1 MFKVEDFEDY
11 PILIPKIIKI
21 NKLIDKDKTGNIP
34 KIIGELG
41 NLLEDQDLVVQITYI
56 LSVIAEYDIDLITER
71 LIQKIEKF
79 LLSDDDK
86 LKINSIII
94 IGFYITSNPNFIE
107 KFYETFI
114 NFIVDNSNDVRDNA
128 HYFLQEFIKEKPK
141 LISRYSNIILQ
152 ALEIEEKNKENIASL
167 LNFLNQCDS
176 LNFNQLFK
184 FRELSKRL
192 ISYFYEGQK
201 SQIKQNLIIIL
212 NKFFTSLKD
221 LKLENLS
228 ARELKKLLDD
238 QFLMKKEAFTELKDR
253 EKNITLKDY
262 IEKFRNSRL
271 KGVEL
276 NFFINDKKNNETY
289 FYQLEK
295 DKLINVFDR
304 NKKIP
309 LNDLKIL
316 FSEIINSDYE
326 LKSFTKMLVRLG
338 IVKGYLSE
346 FYFYPYN
353 YIYTEIM
360 DSFQKS
366 GVVNLKGK
374 FDILPPKYVHDIIL
388 ETNQEILVGRNN
400 DIYFSL
406 KKIKEEIIERAAKDA
421 TINLKPYRE
430 KLRDYDFIK
439 LIKNLPK
446 EYLTNFR
453 KGTIFLTN
461 IGKNQVETE
470 INNSKLIGFMDL
482 NKLSEKLKINKILL
496 MDVIMLNIDDRSGIW
511 DKDKEIFYYSKYI
524 TARID
529 KINLISDE
537 KEKENQ
543 ISFISKEL
551 NIDRNHI
558 LTKIDENF
566 KLIGEEIKKQDKI
579 KINEYLEKTGMEY
592 NLFIKFINDLQ
603 INFFRKGD
611 VLILNPNKIEE
622 AKSSIKRNLIDNS
635 KSENFISL
643 GNFDINSSVI
653 ENLIYELKKEKKL
666 KGIFYMENEE
676 LLFFTEKG
684 IRNLMLEN
692 SFLFSFDD
700 LFYEKELSQEEV
712 DLLTEIFNGL
722 VKERKLVGNF
732 NQETLTFSSK
742 DVIFASDYNSS
753 LFEFEKSV
761 NSYLQKFNLEF
772 QKIKKILTKQNET
785 IFPQE
790 IKMIQD
796 TIDRINGKYIFWRES
811 LEAFIIRAN
820 TTFLKQ
826 QGLTV
831 KRYKK
836 LKQETFE
843 VTEKDDIK
851 SFEDDLEVSGLMI
864 EFNNWVKLFNVLELK
879 YPNVIFYQKRLIA
892 NPEDK
897 ESNKKFND
905 LLIILNLKS

>member
-1 MFKVEDFEDY
+1 MFNIEDFEDY

-21 NKLIDKDKTGNIP
+21 NKLIDKDKTG
-34 KIIGELG
+34 KISRIIEELES
-41 NLLEDQDLVVQITYI
+41 LLEDQDLLLQITYI

-79 LLSDDDK
+79 LLSDDEK

-141 LISRYSNIILQ
+141 LISKYSNIILQ

-353 YIYTEIM
+353 YIYAEIM

-430 KLRDYDFIK
+430 KLRESHFIK

-843 VTEKDDIK
+843 VKEKDDIK

>member
-1 MFKVEDFEDY
+1 MFNIEDFEDY
-11 PILIPKIIKI
+11 PILIPKIIRI
-21 NKLIDKDKTGNIP
+21 NKLIDKDKTSKIS
-34 KIIGELG
+34 KIIEELES
-41 NLLEDQDLVVQITYI
+41 LLEDQDLLLQITYI

-71 LIQKIEKF
+71 LIKKIEKF

-94 IGFYITSNPNFIE
+94 IGFFITSNPNFIE

-128 HYFLQEFIKEKPK
+128 HYFLQEFIKEEPK
-141 LISRYSNIILQ
+141 SICKYSNIILQ
-152 ALEIEEKNKENIASL
+152 ALEIEEKNMENIASL

-176 LNFNQLFK
+176 LNFNQLIK

-192 ISYFYEGQK
+192 TSYLYEGEK
-201 SQIKQNLIIIL
+201 SQIKQNLIINL
-212 NKFFTSLKD
+212 NKFFTSLKN
-221 LKLENLS
+221 LKLENLG
-228 ARELKKLLDD
+228 AIELKKLLDD
-238 QFLMKKEAFTELKDR
+238 QFLMKREAFTELKDR
-253 EKNITLKDY
+253 EKNITLKNY
-262 IEKFRNSRL
+262 IEKLRNSRL
-271 KGVEL
+271 KEIEL
-276 NFFINDKKNNETY
+276 NFYINDKKNNDTY

-304 NKKIP
+304 NKKLP

-353 YIYTEIM
+353 YLYAEIM

-388 ETNQEILVGRNN
+388 GTKQEILVGRNN

-406 KKIKEEIIERAAKDA
+406 KKIKEEINERAAKDA

-430 KLRDYDFIK
+430 KLREDNFIK

-496 MDVIMLNIDDRSGIW
+496 MDVIMLNVDDRSGIW

-653 ENLIYELKKEKKL
+653 ENLIYELRKEKKL

-700 LFYEKELSQEEV
+700 LFYEKELSQEET
-712 DLLTEIFNGL
+712 DLLTEIFNDL
-722 VKERKLVGNF
+722 VKERKLEGNF

-753 LFEFEKSV
+753 LFEFEKNV
-761 NSYLQKFNLEF
+761 NSYLQKFHLEF
-772 QKIKKILTKQNET
+772 QKIKKILTKQKET

-790 IKMIQD
+790 IKTIQD

-811 LEAFIIRAN
+811 LEAFILRAN
-820 TTFLKQ
+820 TTFLKK

-843 VTEKDDIK
+843 EVIDDIK

-864 EFNNWVKLFNVLELK
+864 EFNKWVKLFNELELK
-879 YPNVIFYQKRLIA
+879 YPNVIFYQKRLIT
-892 NPEDK
+892 NPKDK

>member
-1 MFKVEDFEDY
+1 MFDIEDFEDY
-11 PILIPKIIKI
+11 PLLIPKIIRI
-21 NKLIDKDKTGNIP
+21 NKLIDKDKTSKIS
-34 KIIGELG
+34 KIIEELE
-41 NLLEDQDLVVQITYI
+41 NLLEDQDLILQITYI
-56 LSVIAEYDIDLITER
+56 LSVIAEYDIDFITER
-71 LIQKIEKF
+71 LIKKIEKL

-94 IGFYITSNPNFIE
+94 IGFFITSNPNFIE
-107 KFYETFI
+107 RFYETFI

-128 HYFLQEFIKEKPK
+128 HYFLQEFIKKEPNSICKY
-141 LISRYSNIILQ
+141 RNIILQ

-176 LNFNQLFK
+176 LNFNQLIK

-192 ISYFYEGQK
+192 ISYFYEWEK
-201 SQIKQNLIIIL
+201 SQIKQNLRINL

-221 LKLENLS
+221 LKLDNLS
-228 ARELKKLLDD
+228 AIELKKLLDA
-238 QFLMKKEAFTELKDR
+238 QFLMKKEAFTEIKKR
-253 EKNITLKDY
+253 EKNITLKNY

-271 KGVEL
+271 KGIEL
-276 NFFINDKKNNETY
+276 NFYINDKKNNETY

-295 DKLINVFDR
+295 DKVVNFFDR

-309 LNDLKIL
+309 LNDLKIH

-326 LKSFTKMLVRLG
+326 LKLFTKMLVRLG
-338 IVKGYLSE
+338 IIEGYLSE
-346 FYFYPYN
+346 FYFYPFN
-353 YIYTEIM
+353 YLYAEIM
-360 DSFQKS
+360 NSFQKS
-366 GVVNLKGK
+366 GIVNLKGK
-374 FDILPPKYVHDIIL
+374 FDILPPKYLHDIIL
-388 ETNQEILVGRNN
+388 GTNQEILMGRNN
-400 DIYFSL
+400 EIYFSL
-406 KKIKEEIIERAAKDA
+406 KKIKEEIIETAAKDA
-421 TINLKPYRE
+421 TINLKSYRE
-430 KLRDYDFIK
+430 KLRETHFIK
-439 LIKNLPK
+439 LIKNLPE

-453 KGTIFLTN
+453 KGTIWLTN
-461 IGKNQVETE
+461 IGKNRVETE
-470 INNSKLIGFMDL
+470 INNSKFIGFMDL
-482 NKLSEKLKINKILL
+482 NKLSKKLKINKILL
-496 MDVIMLNIDDRSGIW
+496 MDIIMLNVDDRSGIW
-511 DKDKEIFYYSKYI
+511 DKNKEIFYYSKYI
-524 TARID
+524 TDRIE

-566 KLIGEEIKKQDKI
+566 KLIGEEIKKQDNI

-592 NLFIKFINDLQ
+592 DLFIKFINDLQ

-622 AKSSIKRNLIDNS
+622 AKSSIKLNLIVNS
-635 KSENFISL
+635 KTENFISL
-643 GNFDINSSVI
+643 GNFDITSSVI
-653 ENLIYELKKEKKL
+653 EHLINELKNEKKL

-684 IRNLMLEN
+684 IRELMLEN
-692 SFLFSFDD
+692 SSLFSFED
-700 LFYEKELSQEEV
+700 LFYEKELSQEET
-712 DLLTEIFNGL
+712 DLLTEIFNDL
-722 VKERKLVGNF
+722 VKEKKLVGNF

-753 LFEFEKSV
+753 LFEFEKNV

-796 TIDRINGKYIFWRES
+796 TIDRINGKYVMWRDS
-811 LEAFIIRAN
+811 LEAFILRAN
-820 TTFLKQ
+820 ATFLKK

-836 LKQETFE
+836 LKQETLSE
-843 VTEKDDIK
+843 LKEDIK

-864 EFNNWVKLFNVLELK
+864 EFNNWVKLFNELELK

>member
-1 MFKVEDFEDY
+1 MFNIEDFEDY
-11 PILIPKIIKI
+11 PILIPKIIRI
-21 NKLIDKDKTGNIP
+21 NKLIDKDKTSKIS
-34 KIIGELG
+34 KIIEELES
-41 NLLEDQDLVVQITYI
+41 LLEDQDLLLQITYI

-71 LIQKIEKF
+71 LIKKIEKF

-94 IGFYITSNPNFIE
+94 IGFFITSNPNFIE

-128 HYFLQEFIKEKPK
+128 HYFLQEFIKEEPK
-141 LISRYSNIILQ
+141 SICKYSNIILQ
-152 ALEIEEKNKENIASL
+152 ALEIEEKNTENIASL

-176 LNFNQLFK
+176 LNFNQLIK

-192 ISYFYEGQK
+192 TSYLYEGEK
-201 SQIKQNLIIIL
+201 SQIKQNLIINL
-212 NKFFTSLKD
+212 NKFFTSLKN
-221 LKLENLS
+221 LKLENLG
-228 ARELKKLLDD
+228 AIELKKLLDD
-238 QFLMKKEAFTELKDR
+238 QFLMKREAFTELKDR
-253 EKNITLKDY
+253 EKNITLKNY
-262 IEKFRNSRL
+262 IEKLRNSRL
-271 KGVEL
+271 KEIEL
-276 NFFINDKKNNETY
+276 NFYINDKKNNDTY

-353 YIYTEIM
+353 YLYAEIM

-388 ETNQEILVGRNN
+388 GTKQEILVGRNN
-400 DIYFSL
+400 EIYFSL
-406 KKIKEEIIERAAKDA
+406 KKIKEEINERAAKDA

-430 KLRDYDFIK
+430 KLREDHFIK

-496 MDVIMLNIDDRSGIW
+496 MDVIMLNVDDRSGIW

-653 ENLIYELKKEKKL
+653 ENLIYELRKEKKL

-700 LFYEKELSQEEV
+700 LFYEKELSQEET
-712 DLLTEIFNGL
+712 DLLTEIFNDL
-722 VKERKLVGNF
+722 VKERKLEGNF

-753 LFEFEKSV
+753 LFEFEKNV

-796 TIDRINGKYIFWRES
+796 TIDRINSKYIFWRES
-811 LEAFIIRAN
+811 LEAFILRAN
-820 TTFLKQ
+820 TTFLKK

-843 VTEKDDIK
+843 EVIDDIK

-864 EFNNWVKLFNVLELK
+864 EFNKWVKLFNELELK
-879 YPNVIFYQKRLIA
+879 YPNVIFYQKRLIT
-892 NPEDK
+892 NPKDK

>member
-1 MFKVEDFEDY
+1 MFDIEDFEDY
-11 PILIPKIIKI
+11 PLLIPKIIRI
-21 NKLIDKDKTGNIP
+21 NKLIDKDKTSKIS
-34 KIIGELG
+34 KIIEELE
-41 NLLEDQDLVVQITYI
+41 NLLEDQDLLLQITYI
-56 LSVIAEYDIDLITER
+56 LSVIAEYDIDFITER
-71 LIQKIEKF
+71 LIKKIEKF

-94 IGFYITSNPNFIE
+94 IGFFITSNPNFIE
-107 KFYETFI
+107 SFYEAFI

-128 HYFLQEFIKEKPK
+128 HYFLQEFIKKEPK
-141 LISRYSNIILQ
+141 SICKYRNIILQ
-152 ALEIEEKNKENIASL
+152 ALEIEEKNKENISSL

-176 LNFNQLFK
+176 LNFNQLIK

-192 ISYFYEGQK
+192 ISYFYEGEK
-201 SQIKQNLIIIL
+201 SQIKQNLRIIL
-212 NKFFTSLKD
+212 NKFFPSLKD
-221 LKLENLS
+221 LNLENL
-228 ARELKKLLDD
+228 RTIELKKLLDD
-238 QFLMKKEAFTELKDR
+238 QFIMKKEAFTDIKNR
-253 EKNITLKDY
+253 EKNITLKNY
-262 IEKFRNSRL
+262 IEKLKNSRL
-271 KGVEL
+271 KEIEL
-276 NFFINDKKNNETY
+276 NFYINDKKNNDTY

-295 DKLINVFDR
+295 DKVVNFFDR

-309 LNDLKIL
+309 LNDLKIH

-338 IVKGYLSE
+338 IIEGYLSE

-353 YIYTEIM
+353 YLYTEIM
-360 DSFQKS
+360 NSFQKR
-366 GVVNLKGK
+366 GFVNLKGK
-374 FDILPPKYVHDIIL
+374 FDILPPKYLHDIIL
-388 ETNQEILVGRNN
+388 GTNQEILMGRNN

-406 KKIKEEIIERAAKDA
+406 KKIKEEIIETAAKDA
-421 TINLKPYRE
+421 IINLKPYRE
-430 KLRDYDFIK
+430 KLREDHFIK

-453 KGTIFLTN
+453 KGTVFLTN
-461 IGKNQVETE
+461 IGKNRVETE
-470 INNSKLIGFMDL
+470 INNSKFVGFMDL
-482 NKLSEKLKINKILL
+482 NKLSEKLKIYKILL
-496 MDVIMLNIDDRSGIW
+496 MDVILLNIDDRSGIW
-511 DKDKEIFYYSKYI
+511 DKNKEIFYYSKYI
-524 TARID
+524 TDRIE

-566 KLIGEEIKKQDKI
+566 KLIGEEIKNKDE
-579 KINEYLEKTGMEY
+579 INISEYTEKTGLTYELFFSFINELGLNY
-592 NLFIKFINDLQ
+592 FIK
-603 INFFRKGD
+603 GD
-611 VLILNPNKIEE
+611 QLILNPKKIEE
-622 AKSSIKRNLIDNS
+622 AKNSIRYNLIDSS
-635 KSENFISL
+635 KSANHISL
-643 GNFDINSSVI
+643 GNFEINSD
-653 ENLIYELKKEKKL
+653 LIRELIIELKKDGKL

-684 IRNLMLEN
+684 IRELMLEN
-692 SFLFSFDD
+692 SSLFSFED
-700 LFYEKELSQEEV
+700 LFYEKELSQEET
-712 DLLTEIFNGL
+712 DLLTEIFNDL
-722 VKERKLVGNF
+722 VKEKKLVGNF

-753 LFEFEKSV
+753 LFELEKNV

-796 TIDRINGKYIFWRES
+796 TIDRINGKYVMWRDS
-811 LEAFIIRAN
+811 LEAFILRAN
-820 TTFLKQ
+820 ATFLKK

-831 KRYKK
+831 KRYKT
-836 LKQETFE
+836 LKQETLSE
-843 VTEKDDIK
+843 LKEDIK

-864 EFNNWVKLFNVLELK
+864 EFNNWVKLFNELELK

>member
-1 MFKVEDFEDY
+1 M
-11 PILIPKIIKI
+11 
-21 NKLIDKDKTGNIP
+21 
-34 KIIGELG
+34 
-41 NLLEDQDLVVQITYI
+41 
-56 LSVIAEYDIDLITER
+56 
-71 LIQKIEKF
+71 
-79 LLSDDDK
+79 
-86 LKINSIII
+86 
-94 IGFYITSNPNFIE
+94 
-107 KFYETFI
+107 
-114 NFIVDNSNDVRDNA
+114 
-128 HYFLQEFIKEKPK
+128 
-141 LISRYSNIILQ
+141 
-152 ALEIEEKNKENIASL
+152 
-167 LNFLNQCDS
+167 
-176 LNFNQLFK
+176 
-184 FRELSKRL
+184 
-192 ISYFYEGQK
+192 
-201 SQIKQNLIIIL
+201 
-212 NKFFTSLKD
+212 
-221 LKLENLS
+221 
-228 ARELKKLLDD
+228 
-238 QFLMKKEAFTELKDR
+238 
-253 EKNITLKDY
+253 
-262 IEKFRNSRL
+262 
-271 KGVEL
+271 
-276 NFFINDKKNNETY
+276 
-289 FYQLEK
+289 
-295 DKLINVFDR
+295 
-304 NKKIP
+304 
-309 LNDLKIL
+309 
-316 FSEIINSDYE
+316 
-326 LKSFTKMLVRLG
+326 
-338 IVKGYLSE
+338 
-346 FYFYPYN
+346 
-353 YIYTEIM
+353 
-360 DSFQKS
+360 
-366 GVVNLKGK
+366 
-374 FDILPPKYVHDIIL
+374 
-388 ETNQEILVGRNN
+388 GRNN

-430 KLRDYDFIK
+430 KLRESHFIK